1 MGKTK
6 ALGLI
11 IIFISACLIFSNP
24 ISAIST
30 ENTWVRRTPFPNE
43 VGIVGAA
50 VVGAKIYVM
59 GGSTNFEY
67 NPVTDSWTNKTA
79 MPTPRWHFGITVY
92 QNTIYTMGGW
102 DSSDVANEAY
112 NPASDTWK
120 IMKSMPRNVSEGDC
134 KITAR
139 VVDGKIYAMGFNSN
153 YIYDIAS
160 DSWSI
165 GKAMPFPSSFSI
177 SSAVYNNKIYCIGGN
192 KTQIYDP
199 KTDSWSLGA
208 SLPNPVSNPAVCS
221 TTGTFS
227 LRKIYVFGGE
237 TSFLEYTDK
246 TQVYNPEN
254 NSWTLGSSMPTPRG
268 NPTVAV
274 INDQIYVIGGGLYWG
289 RSETTNELYT
299 PFGYGKADLTPTPSV
314 TPNPSVPEF
323 PSLTIPL
330 LLTIILASAGLVVY
344 HKTHK
349 KDLVKTQH
357 MKQLVS
363 VPLLEHNV
371 P

>member
-1 MGKTK
+1 MSKTL
-6 ALGLI
+6 ALALVLVFLTASSI
-11 IIFISACLIFSNP
+11 IVVLPVSGATT
-24 ISAIST
+24 A

-50 VVGAKIYVM
+50 VVDAKIYVM

-120 IMKSMPRNVSEGDC
+120 IMKPIPRNVSEGDC

-254 NSWTLGSSMPTPRG
+254 NSWTLGSSMLTPRG

-314 TPNPSVPEF
+314 TPSPSVPEL
-323 PSLTIPL
+323 SWLMILPL
-330 LLTIILASAGLVVY
+330 FISILFIVVLFRKRKY
-344 HKTHK
+344 GDNH
-349 KDLVKTQH
+349 D
-357 MKQLVS
+357 
-363 VPLLEHNV
+363 
-371 P
+371 